1 MAAKKSKLRE
11 YIEAIIIAVIL
22 ALLIR
27 SFAVQAF
34 KIPSGSM
41 IQTLLIGDQILVN
54 KFIYGVKIPFK
65 DDRSLVIRQ
74 PRRGNIIVFSFPGNK
89 EKEECRSFTG
99 NIKKRLQ
106 NAWNNRQVSYL
117 FTDDCRDFIKR
128 VIGVGGDKL
137 EIKNK
142 TVYVNDVALVEP
154 YAILSSMNP
163 EDAAL
168 SPRDNFGPVIV
179 PRNKFFVMGDN
190 RNNSHDSRFWG
201 FVDMSEIKG
210 RAFII
215 YYSCEG
221 NDSCLLKLKPWKIR
235 WGRIGSLVK

>member
-1 MAAKKSKLRE
+1 LANKKSKLRE
-11 YIEAIIIAVIL
+11 YFEAIIIAIIL

-65 DDRSLVIRQ
+65 DDRFLVIRQ
-74 PRRGNIIVFSFPGNK
+74 PKRGDIIVFSFPGNQK
-89 EKEECRSFTG
+89 IEECTSFTS
-99 NIKKRLQ
+99 NVKKRFQ
-106 NAWNNRQVSYL
+106 NAWNNRQLSYL

-154 YAILSSMNP
+154 YAIFSSRNP
-163 EDAAL
+163 EDSAL
-168 SPRDNFGPVIV
+168 NQRDNFGPVIV
-179 PRNKFFVMGDN
+179 PRNNFFVMGDN
-190 RNNSHDSRFWG
+190 RDNSHDSRFWG
-201 FVDMSEIKG
+201 YVDMSEIKG
-210 RAFII
+210 EAFII
-215 YYSCEG
+215 YYSCKE
-221 NDSCLLKLKPWKIR
+221 NDSCLLKLKPWEIR
-235 WGRIGSLVK
+235 WSRIGSLVK